1 MGDNM
6 PENIVMEIKLTE
18 LQEIIL
24 LELSKTNNL
33 PFICKKLNIKPI
45 TLTKTTQILS
55 EKEMINETILTE
67 KGKKMVHYLE
77 FRNET
82 ISLFLNKYNIPNTSE
97 IYNQLSKLDY
107 RVIVTFKN
115 LI

>member
-1 MGDNM
+1 M
-6 PENIVMEIKLTE
+6 PENLIIEIKLTE
-18 LQEIIL
+18 FQEAIL

-45 TLTKTTQILS
+45 TLTKAIQILT
-55 EKEMINETILTE
+55 EKEMLINNTLTE

-82 ISLFLNKYNIPNTSE
+82 ISLFLNKYNIPNTNE
-97 IYNQLSKLDY
+97 ICNQLSKVDY
-107 RVIVTFKN
+107 KVIVALKN
-115 LI
+115 LV

>member
-1 MGDNM
+1 MS
-6 PENIVMEIKLTE
+6 ENIVMQIKLTD

-24 LELSKTNNL
+24 LELSKTNNF
-33 PFICKKLNIKPI
+33 PFICKKLDIKAL
-45 TLTKTTQILS
+45 TLTKAIQSLT
-55 EKEMINETILTE
+55 EKDMLNNNTLTE

-82 ISLFLNKYNIPNTSE
+82 ISSFLSKYNIPNTNE
-97 IYNQLSKLDY
+97 INNQLTKVDY
-107 RVIVTFKN
+107 RVIIALKN